1 MTIRTFVTRTLLGL
15 FLVSS
20 LGCQT
25 SKVWRPVA
33 ASDLQTRGIVCGSF
47 PGRNGAQAISV
58 RNLETGEVHFAAG
71 QNPTS
76 GFSKKP
82 EDSEPDPFLLA
93 LPPGRYEFYRA
104 NTRPSDWC
112 EFEAPFELAAGQI
125 LYVGELHLD
134 IKKRM
139 AGQGTVVAPQTN
151 AIIAAGQALSMT
163 AELINVGYSNLTR
176 DKEMPQVDVI
186 DFLDRDTQILR
197 ERHPEIAWQRA
208 ENRVSLLK
216 DLTITNPFVGKK
228 QGETIRLQAQQRKAD
243 RAAGIK
249 KPKGP
254 VEEILQR

>member
-1 MTIRTFVTRTLLGL
+1 MTIRTFVARTLLGL
-15 FLVSS
+15 LLLSS

-25 SKVWRPVA
+25 SKVFRPVA

-47 PGRNGAQAISV
+47 PGRNGAHAISI
-58 RNLETGEVHFAAG
+58 RNLDTGEVHLAVG

-93 LPPGRYEFYRA
+93 LPAGRYEFYRA

-125 LYVGELHLD
+125 LYVGELQLD
-134 IKKRM
+134 VKMRAQGNM
-139 AGQGTVVAPQTN
+139 AGGVPYSN
-151 AIIAAGQALSMT
+151 IAALATT
-163 AELINVGYSNLTR
+163 AELIQVGFSRLTR
-176 DKEMPQVDVI
+176 DKEKPQVDVI

-197 ERHPEIAWQRA
+197 ERHPEIAWQRT

-216 DLTITNPFVGKK
+216 DLTITNPIVGKK
-228 QGETIRLQAQQRKAD
+228 QGEIIRLQAQQRKAD
-243 RAAGIK
+243 KAAGIK